1 MAQKSFS
8 MNTKKIYFVLLIF
21 IFQGL
26 AYGQD
31 KKFDTILKINGD
43 ELQGTVKEI
52 LANTIKFAYA
62 GEELSYEIA
71 KSDIIKITF
80 SSGRIE
86 FFNKPTLSSE
96 SSNGADNSKPGQEF
110 NQPQDHHNKV
120 AILPFHYLIDKQNAS
135 EEITYQVQTETYGYL
150 SKHIGA
156 LTLQDVNE
164 TNALLI
170 RNGVSEGNIRGFTMG
185 EICNILGV
193 EYVVQG
199 TITQDRTSVT
209 SSSSSSYNNKNSGGA
224 YVDKNGNLIGNING
238 SSNKGNSSTFSS
250 AQQNY
255 STSITMNIYTDKGEN
270 IFSQDHTGFWPTTD
284 AYKITLQYLLKRT
297 PIYRK

>member
-1 MAQKSFS
+1 M
-8 MNTKKIYFVLLIF
+8 KKISLLLFGLLFTLSVL
-21 IFQGL
+21 
-26 AYGQD
+26 GQD
-31 KKFDTILKINGD
+31 KKVDTILKINGD

-52 LANTIKFAYA
+52 QANSIKFSYA
-62 GEELSYEIA
+62 GEELTYEIA
-71 KSDIIKITF
+71 KADIIKITF
-80 SSGRIE
+80 ASGRIE
-86 FFNKPTLSSE
+86 FFNKPSLSSE
-96 SSNGADNSKPGQEF
+96 SSNAPASSKPGPEF

-135 EEITYQVQTETYGYL
+135 EEITYQVQSETYSYL
-150 SKHIGA
+150 NRHVGA

-170 RNGVSEGNIRGFTMG
+170 RNGVTEGNLRGFTMG

-193 EYVVQG
+193 EYVIQG
-199 TITQDRTSVT
+199 TITQNRTTVT
-209 SSSSSSYNNKNSGGA
+209 SSSSTSYNNKNSSGA
-224 YVDKNGNLIGNING
+224 YVDSKGNLVGNIYG
-238 SSNKGNSSTFSS
+238 SSNKGSSSTYSS

-255 STSITMNIYTDKGEN
+255 STAITMNIYTDKGEN

>member
-1 MAQKSFS
+1 
-8 MNTKKIYFVLLIF
+8 MNIKLLLPVFVFVVISGF
-21 IFQGL
+21 TAL
-26 AYGQD
+26 AQD
-31 KKFDTILKINGD
+31 KKVDTILKINGD

-52 LANTIKFAYA
+52 SPSSIKFSYA
-62 GEELSYEIA
+62 GEELTYEVP

-80 SSGRIE
+80 ASGRIE
-86 FFNKPTLSSE
+86 FFNKPNLSSE
-96 SSNGADNSKPGQEF
+96 SGNAPAGAKPGPEF

-135 EEITYQVQTETYGYL
+135 EEITYQVQMEAYSYL
-150 SKHIGA
+150 NRHIGA

-170 RNGVSEGNIRGFTMG
+170 RNGVNEGNMRGFTMG

-193 EYVVQG
+193 EYVIQG
-199 TITQDRTSVT
+199 TITQDRTTVT
-209 SSSSSSYNNKNSGGA
+209 SSSSSSYSQKSSTSSDSKNNFIGA
-224 YVDKNGNLIGNING
+224 ING
-238 SSNKGNSSTFSS
+238 SSKGSASTYSSS
-250 AQQNY
+250 QQNY
-255 STSITMNIYTDKGEN
+255 STAISMNIYTDKGEN
-270 IFSQDHTGFWPTTD
+270 IYSQSHTGFWPTTD

>member
-1 MAQKSFS
+1 
-8 MNTKKIYFVLLIF
+8 MNIKLLLPVFVFVVISGF
-21 IFQGL
+21 TAL
-26 AYGQD
+26 AQD
-31 KKFDTILKINGD
+31 KKVDTILKINGD

-52 LANTIKFAYA
+52 SSSSIKFSYA
-62 GEELSYEIA
+62 GEELTYDVP

-80 SSGRIE
+80 ASGRIE
-86 FFNKPTLSSE
+86 FFNKPSLSSE
-96 SSNGADNSKPGQEF
+96 SGNAPAGAKPGPEF

-135 EEITYQVQTETYGYL
+135 EEITYQVQMEAYSYL

-170 RNGVSEGNIRGFTMG
+170 RNGVSEGNLRGFTMG

-193 EYVVQG
+193 EYVIQG

-209 SSSSSSYNNKNSGGA
+209 SSSSSSYNQKNSGGA
-224 YVDKNGNLIGNING
+224 YVDSKGNIIGNING
-238 SSNKGNSSTFSS
+238 ASKGSTSSFSS
-250 AQQNY
+250 SQQNY
-255 STSITMNIYTDKGEN
+255 STAISMNIYTDKGEN
-270 IFSQDHTGFWPTTD
+270 IYSQSHTGFWPTTD